1 MNNPMAE
8 KHGLQD
14 FAQAMKRDWDE
25 RAREDAK
32 WFINSL
38 RLGQSEE
45 EFDQSGMVEIERLV
59 LADLPLLAQGRD
71 PKSLRVLEIGCG
83 AGRMTKHLAA
93 VFGEVAGVDVSGEMI
108 RQARARLAGIA
119 NARLYETSGV
129 DFAVF
134 SDEEFDLIL
143 SAYVFQHVPSAEII
157 ASNISEAW
165 RVLKPGGVFKFQT
178 NGVTAAFFEQAE
190 KDTWAGASFPEAEI
204 RRFAREVGAQ
214 LISVFGGGTQYCWT
228 TIRKISAASSRKVST
243 ASGSERVSINKQTQ
257 GATLATARGTDCAPR
272 IEVFGRTVD
281 AFDKT
286 IPTEGGQAS
295 LTIVASG
302 LDRELV
308 DCNSA
313 SVVIS
318 DLAVAAR
325 YVGPIGRNFEG
336 ALESEFG
343 DQLSHLTQI
352 EIGVPP
358 NVQTGAAKVHLQI
371 GEVSVSDPVE
381 IKFVSEQLIP
391 KIGTVMNALDYG
403 TDIYARGEK
412 SRLKILVEGLNE
424 TASVENVRVQ
434 IGERIIQPDG
444 VNFHPGNAIYEVD
457 AQLPEGVAPGSAELK
472 IHFGG
477 LQSTGVAINIRDGS
491 G

>member
-1 MNNPMAE
+1 MNSPMAE
-8 KHGLQD
+8 KSGLRD
-14 FAQAMKRDWDE
+14 FTQAMKRDWDE
-25 RAREDAK
+25 RALKDAK

-45 EFDQSGMVEIERLV
+45 EFDQSGVVEIERLV
-59 LADLPLLAQGRD
+59 LADLPLLAQWRD

-83 AGRMTKHLAA
+83 AGRMTKHLAR

-108 RQARARLAGIA
+108 RQARERLARIA

-129 DFAVF
+129 DFAIF
-134 SDEEFDLIL
+134 PDEEFDLIL

-157 ASNISEAW
+157 ASNLQEAW

-178 NGVTAAFFEQAE
+178 NGVTAATFEQAE
-190 KDTWAGASFPEAEI
+190 KDTWAGASFPEAEV
-204 RRFAREVGAQ
+204 RRFAREMGAQ

-228 TIRKISAASSRKVST
+228 TIRKRAPLGT
-243 ASGSERVSINKQTQ
+243 ASGANPQQ
-257 GATLATARGTDCAPR
+257 PR
-272 IEVFGRTVD
+272 IEFFGRTVD
-281 AFDKT
+281 ALNKT
-286 IPTEGGQAS
+286 IPTSGDQAS
-295 LTIVASG
+295 LTIITSG

-308 DCNSA
+308 DCNST
-313 SVVIS
+313 SVVINN
-318 DLAVAAR
+318 LAIAAR
-325 YVGPIGRNFEG
+325 YVGPVGRNFEG

-358 NVQTGAAKVHLQI
+358 GVETGVAKVRLQTG
-371 GEVSVSDPVE
+371 EDSVSEPIE
-381 IKFVSEQLIP
+381 IKFVSEQPIP
-391 KIGTVMNALDYG
+391 KIGTVMNARDHG

-412 SRLKILVEGLNE
+412 SRVKILVEGLDE
-424 TASVENVRVQ
+424 TANVNNVRVQ

-457 AQLPEGVAPGSAELK
+457 AQLPEDVAPGSVELK
-472 IHFGG
+472 IHFNG
-477 LQSTGVAINIRDGS
+477 LQSIGAAINIRGGS

>member
-1 MNNPMAE
+1 MTE
-8 KHGLQD
+8 KRGLRD
-14 FAQAMKRDWDE
+14 FAQAMKQDWDE
-25 RAREDAK
+25 RARTDAK

-45 EFDQSGMVEIERLV
+45 EFDQSGVVEIERLV

-129 DFAVF
+129 DFAIF
-134 SDEEFDLIL
+134 PDEEFDLIL

-157 ASNISEAW
+157 ASNLREAW

-178 NGVTAAFFEQAE
+178 NGVTAAVFEQAE

-204 RRFAREVGAQ
+204 RCFTRETGAQ
-214 LISVFGGGTQYCWT
+214 FISVFGGETQYCWT
-228 TIRKISAASSRKVST
+228 TIRKRD
-243 ASGSERVSINKQTQ
+243 
-257 GATLATARGTDCAPR
+257 TARGTDSQRPH
-272 IEVFGRTVD
+272 IEFFGRTVD
-281 AFDKT
+281 ALSKT
-286 IPTEGGQAS
+286 IPTSGDQAS
-295 LTIVASG
+295 LTIIASG

-313 SVVIS
+313 SVVIN

-325 YVGPIGRNFEG
+325 YVGPIGRNFEN

-352 EIGVPP
+352 EIGVPTG
-358 NVQTGAAKVHLQI
+358 VQTGAAKIRLQI
-371 GEVSVSDPVE
+371 GEDSVSDPIE
-381 IKFVSEQLIP
+381 IEFVSEPLIP
-391 KIGTVMNALDYG
+391 KIGAVMNARDYG
-403 TDIYARGEK
+403 TDIYVRGEK
-412 SRLKILVEGLNE
+412 SRLKIVVEGLDE
-424 TASVENVRVQ
+424 TAGVENVRVQ

-444 VNFHPGNAIYEVD
+444 VSFHPGNAIYEVD
-457 AQLPEGVAPGSAELK
+457 AQLPEGVAPGSGELK

-477 LQSTGVAINIRDGS
+477 RQSTGVAINIWDGS

>member
-1 MNNPMAE
+1 MNSPMAE
-8 KHGLQD
+8 ERRLWD
-14 FAQAMKRDWDE
+14 FTQAMKRDWDE
-25 RAREDAK
+25 RALKDAK

-45 EFDQSGMVEIERLV
+45 EFDQSGVVEIERLV

-129 DFAVF
+129 DFAIF
-134 SDEEFDLIL
+134 PDEEFDLIL
-143 SAYVFQHVPSAEII
+143 SAYVFQHVPSAEVI
-157 ASNISEAW
+157 ASNIHEAW

-178 NGVTAAFFEQAE
+178 NGVTAAAFEQAE
-190 KDTWAGASFPEAEI
+190 KDTWAGASLPEAEI
-204 RRFAREVGAQ
+204 RRFARETGAQ

-228 TIRKISAASSRKVST
+228 TIRKIST
-243 ASGSERVSINKQTQ
+243 ASGSERRSLSRPVDRD
-257 GATLATARGTDCAPR
+257 TLATARGTEPR
-272 IEVFGRTVD
+272 IEFFGRTVD
-281 AFDKT
+281 ALNKT
-286 IPTEGGQAS
+286 IPTEGDQAS
-295 LTIVASG
+295 LTIIASG

-313 SVVIS
+313 SVVIN

-343 DQLSHLTQI
+343 AQLSHLTQI
-352 EIGVPP
+352 EIGVPQS
-358 NVQTGAAKVHLQI
+358 VQTGVAKVRLQI
-371 GEVSVSDPVE
+371 GEVSVSNPIE
-381 IKFVSEQLIP
+381 IEFVSEQPIP
-391 KIGTVMNALDYG
+391 KIGTVMNARDNG

-412 SRLKILVEGLNE
+412 SRVKILVEGLNE

-434 IGERIIQPDG
+434 VGERIVQPDG
-444 VNFHPGNAIYEVD
+444 VSFHPGNAIYEVD
-457 AQLPEGVAPGSAELK
+457 AQLPEDVAPGSAELK

-477 LQSTGVAINIRDGS
+477 LQSTGAVINIRG
-491 G
+491 

>member
-1 MNNPMAE
+1 MAE
-8 KHGLQD
+8 ERGLRD
-14 FAQAMKRDWDE
+14 FTQAMKRDWDE
-25 RAREDAK
+25 RARTDAK

-45 EFDQSGMVEIERLV
+45 EFDQSGVVEIERLV
-59 LADLPLLAQGRD
+59 LADLTLLAQGRD

-93 VFGEVAGVDVSGEMI
+93 IFGEVAGVDVSGEMI

-129 DFAVF
+129 DLAIFP
-134 SDEEFDLIL
+134 DEEFDLIL

-157 ASNISEAW
+157 ASNLREAW
-165 RVLKPGGVFKFQT
+165 RVLKPGGVLKFQT
-178 NGVTAAFFEQAE
+178 NGVTAPVFEQAE

-204 RRFAREVGAQ
+204 RRFARKTGAQ

-228 TIRKISAASSRKVST
+228 TIRKISAASGRTIST
-243 ASGSERVSINKQTQ
+243 ASGSERVSINGPDQ
-257 GATLATARGTDCAPR
+257 GATLATARGTDCQPR
-272 IEVFGRTVD
+272 IEFFGRTVD
-281 AFDKT
+281 ALNKA

-295 LTIVASG
+295 LTIITSG

-313 SVVIS
+313 SVVIN

-343 DQLSHLTQI
+343 HQLSHLTQI

-358 NVQTGAAKVHLQI
+358 AVETGVAKVRLQI
-371 GEVSVSDPVE
+371 DEASISVPIE
-381 IKFVSEQLIP
+381 IEFVSEQLIP
-391 KIGTVMNALDYG
+391 KIGAVMNARDYG

-412 SRLKILVEGLNE
+412 SRLKILVEGLDE

-434 IGERIIQPDG
+434 IGERIIRPDG
-444 VNFHPGNAIYEVD
+444 VSFHPGNAIYEVD
-457 AQLPEGVAPGSAELK
+457 AQLPEDVAPSSMELK

-477 LQSTGVAINIRDGS
+477 LQSFGAAINIRDGS